1 MKKIFKSVLPVDLP
15 FCLAGQTIEVDCD
28 QNGTAANKEIR
39 KRVLDGGLIEVKIA
53 TQEIEKKSKVKGNEN
68 E

>member
-28 QNGTAANKEIR
+28 KNGTPVKKEIR
-39 KRVLDGGLIEVKIA
+39 KRAIDGGLIEVKIA
-53 TQEIEKKSKVKGNEN
+53 TQELERKSKVKGNEN

>member
-1 MKKIFKSVLPVDLP
+1 MKKIFKSILPVDLP

-28 QNGTAANKEIR
+28 QNGTPVNKEIR
-39 KRVLDGGLIEVKIA
+39 KRVLDGGMIEVKIS
-53 TQEIEKKSKVKGNEN
+53 TNEFERKSKVKGKEN